1 MPDPSL
7 VGRDQD
13 LNISSRSNCEQ
24 HGTSLLLEKIISR
37 QEGN

>member
-13 LNISSRSNCEQ
+13 LTRSNCEQ